1 MDVIHLDPAIRAWV
15 LLPITLAMACVG
27 ALRHHL
33 TRYLASAPKA
43 ELVALKEAHAV
54 QRAERVRANA
64 GYLTP
69 ESFEARRSWACAAET
84 GALRNPS
91 AKTAAPAQMLA
102 DPTLMT
108 SMLTKNLSMIVPNML
123 TAAWVNFFFTGFV
136 VGRVPFPLTQR
147 FRGMLQ
153 RGVALKS
160 LDVTYVS
167 SLSWYFLNF
176 FGLGGVFQLMLG
188 NNALNDAQAMQAQFA
203 AGMNADRAFASAREG
218 LEMLKHEHMM
228 YVADG
233 RARNILV
240 ALNAGKSDAEA
251 RAMAQKRA

>member
-153 RGVALKS
+153 C
-160 LDVTYVS
+160 
-167 SLSWYFLNF
+167 
-176 FGLGGVFQLMLG
+176 GGELFHI
-188 NNALNDAQAMQAQFA
+188 
-203 AGMNADRAFASAREG
+203 R
-218 LEMLKHEHMM
+218 
-228 YVADG
+228 
-233 RARNILV
+233 
-240 ALNAGKSDAEA
+240 
-251 RAMAQKRA
+251 

>member
-1 MDVIHLDPAIRAWV
+1 MDGVHLDPAIRAWV

-33 TRYLASAPKA
+33 TRYLTSAPKA

-54 QRAERVRANA
+54 QRAERARANA
-64 GYLTP
+64 GYLP
-69 ESFEARRSWACAAET
+69 AERFEARRAWACAEAT

-102 DPTLMT
+102 DPSLMT
-108 SMLTKNLSMIVPNML
+108 NMLTKNLSMIVPNML

-188 NNALNDAQAMQAQFA
+188 KNSLNDAQAMQAQFA
-203 AGMNADRAFASAREG
+203 SGMNADRAFASAREG

-240 ALNAGKSDAEA
+240 ALNAGKSDGEA
-251 RAMAQKRA
+251 RAMAQKR